1 MWLMD
6 SSIYMDT
13 LDEGMAHIPKTG
25 ISSHNLDLAIV
36 YRIFQL
42 NIFRLWLQITES
54 RKIKLQIKRMYRT
67 ICNYSLTQPVSNWY
81 VKRGQEIWGFKCM
94 LLVLTGQQTV
104 FCVCGLPEPPNA
116 WVQASCLRLTIV
128 FCGNDTPPPLCL
140 VPTRL
145 SFLLPSP
152 DWPGLSSPVCPIIM
166 SVPLSSL
173 GRLRVP

>member
-1 MWLMD
+1 MIIMAADLITKMNTMWLMD
-6 SSIYMDT
+6 GSIYMDT

-42 NIFRLWLQITES
+42 NIFRLWLQVTES
-54 RKIKLQIKRMYRT
+54 RKMKLQIKRMYRT

-116 WVQASCLRLTIV
+116 WVQASCLPFTIV
-128 FCGNDTPPPLCL
+128 FCGNDAPPL
-140 VPTRL
+140 
-145 SFLLPSP
+145 SA
-152 DWPGLSSPVCPIIM
+152 
-166 SVPLSSL
+166 
-173 GRLRVP
+173 